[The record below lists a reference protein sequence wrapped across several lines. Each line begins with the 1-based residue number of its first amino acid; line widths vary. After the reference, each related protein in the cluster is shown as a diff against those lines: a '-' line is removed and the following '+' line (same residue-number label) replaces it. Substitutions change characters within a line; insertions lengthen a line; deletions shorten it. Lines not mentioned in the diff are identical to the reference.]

1 MNYRSTRNNKIQL
14 SSMEAIKRGISPE
27 GGLFVPE
34 SIPTLSMDQLKRLTK
49 ADYRERAIE
58 VLQLFLSDY
67 SKEDLSLCVNNAYRA
82 GENFFSQEI
91 APVTTLEDG
100 IHVLELWHG
109 PTCAFK
115 DMALQILP
123 QFMTTAINRTGEK
136 KEIIILTA
144 TSGDTCKAALEGF
157 KNVSGTRIM
166 VFYPQQGVSEMQKL
180 QMVTQEGA
188 NVKVVAVEGNF
199 DDTQTGVKRI
209 FNDAEMEEIL
219 DSQGCRF
226 SSANSI
232 NWGRLVPQIV
242 YYVSSY
248 LDLVKKGA
256 ITLGQSVNIV
266 VPTGNF
272 GNILAGYYAK
282 KMGLP
287 IHRLICASNDNKVLA
302 DFINT
307 GIYDRNRKFYKTI
320 SPSMDILI
328 SSNLERL
335 LYELVDHDDTQII
348 KWMKELSETGRY
360 VVGGNPLNTLQSLM
374 WSSYATV
381 EQTEAAI
388 RDTYEK
394 TGYTLDPHTAVGKW
408 VYDEY
413 RKETG
418 DMTETI
424 LVSTASPFKF
434 PGDVVRALRP
444 EADTSREIELLELLS
459 KVSQMPIPI
468 PLQGLSEKAVL
479 HQRICTKS
487 GMKDEVISFIK
498 KS

>member
-1 MNYRSTRNNKIQL
+1 MNYRSTRNNNIKL
-14 SSMEAIKRGISPE
+14 SSMEAIKQGISPE

-34 SIPTLSMDQLKRLTK
+34 NIPTLSVEQLERLIG

-58 VLQLFLSDY
+58 VLALFLTDY
-67 SKEDLSLCVNNAYRA
+67 SRDDLTLCVHNAYRP
-82 GENFFSQEI
+82 GENFFCQEI
-91 APVTTLEDG
+91 APVVSLEEG

-123 QFMTTAINRTGEK
+123 QFMTNAIKRTGEK

-144 TSGDTCKAALEGF
+144 TSGDTGKAALEGF
-157 KNVSGTRIM
+157 KDVSGTRIM
-166 VFYPQQGVSEMQKL
+166 VFYPQQGVSEMQRL
-180 QMVTQEGA
+180 QMITQEGA
-188 NVKVVAVEGNF
+188 NVAVVAVEGNF
-199 DDTQTGVKRI
+199 DDTQTGVKKI
-209 FNDAEMEEIL
+209 FNDPKMEEVL
-219 DSQGCRF
+219 DSQDCRF

-242 YYVSSY
+242 YYISSY

-256 ITLGQSVNIV
+256 ITLGQSVNFV

-282 KMGLP
+282 KMGIP
-287 IHRLICASNDNKVLA
+287 IKRLICASNDNKVLA

-307 GIYDRNRKFYKTI
+307 GIYDRNREFYKTI

-335 LYELVDHDDTQII
+335 LYELVDHDDLQIN
-348 KWMKELSETGRY
+348 KWMKELSDTGRY
-360 VVGGNPLNTLQSLM
+360 VVSGSALNILQSLM

-381 EQTEAAI
+381 EQTEAGI
-388 RDTYEK
+388 QDTYKK

-413 RKETG
+413 RRETG

-424 LVSTASPFKF
+424 LVSTASPYKF
-434 PGDVVRALRP
+434 PGDVVRALQP
-444 EADTSREIELLELLS
+444 EIDTSQEIELLELLS
-459 KVSQMPIPI
+459 QISQMAIPK
-468 PLQGLSEKAVL
+468 PLQGLYDKSIM
-479 HQRICTKS
+479 HQKVSTKS